1 MDFFGDFF
9 FGNLLHLKEQWVS
22 KLKFGGIVAAEFES
36 DDLIEK
42 MSGSTHQHN
51 YHNGI
56 KLNLIIRV
64 KSTQLLSVTAS

>member
-9 FGNLLHLKEQWVS
+9 FGKLLHWVS

-42 MSGSTHQHN
+42 ISGSTHQHN